1 MNAGNQNWTSK
12 IKELNDAVTH
22 HVQEEENK
30 VFSAAQKVLSQDKK
44 PKRYLNS
51 TWSFRRTLNNNSSP
65 VCVKN

>member
-30 VFSAAQKVLSQDKK
+30 VFPAAQKVLSQDKAQEIAQQYMEFS
-44 PKRYLNS
+44 R
-51 TWSFRRTLNNNSSP
+51 SFKQQQQPGMR
-65 VCVKN
+65 